1 MIPALLV
8 FVGAGLGGLMRHLFN
23 LAGLRLLGMVEFP
36 YVTMFINV
44 LGCFIMGLA
53 TIWFA
58 MRSGVSWSQPTRLFL
73 TTGVLGGFTTFSTFS
88 LEFALLMERGVWGH
102 AAAYAIGS
110 LVLCIL
116 AVTAGMALMR
126 ALT

>member
-1 MIPALLV
+1 MFPALLV
-8 FVGAGLGGLMRHLFN
+8 FVGAGLGGLVRHLFN
-23 LAGLRLLGMVEFP
+23 LAGLRLLGLVDFP

-58 MRSGVSWSQPTRLFL
+58 TRSGMSWAQPTRLFL

-88 LEFALLMERGVWGH
+88 LEFALLMERGAWGY

-116 AVTAGMALMR
+116 AVLAGMALMR
-126 ALT
+126 AIA